1 MTLLSGRT
9 VPQVLKM
16 MDQPTW
22 VREVSIVGHK
32 FPKIRFEKN
41 IRFHW
46 ELVISLRGPL
56 PTLESTSM
64 DRKDSVESNENNNAE
79 SAVSL
84 RDKSIISEGDKDT
97 EKMSTKKRACI
108 LNLILRNPKKSLQLI
123 KIGVYTS

>member
-16 MDQPTW
+16 MDQPTGE
-22 VREVSIVGHK
+22 EVSIVGHK
-32 FPKIRFEKN
+32 FPKIRFEKYP
-41 IRFHW
+41 FPLG

-64 DRKDSVESNENNNAE
+64 DRKIRLNQMKTIMQSRQYHYVIRVLSVKAIRIPKNEPQ
-79 SAVSL
+79 
-84 RDKSIISEGDKDT
+84 R
-97 EKMSTKKRACI
+97 KRACI